1 MSKILVIEP
10 HRILQQAIA
19 IALYPENDVELMD
32 AIPESLNVKDF
43 DAVIVGAAS
52 LEEKSGLG
60 GQGIHTIRVWKL
72 PTIWIEDESSGQV
85 PSRDDVVILKQPISR
100 EALLTALGKCLRAFG
115 SKRNGA
121 VAERED
127 GPRPSKEAA
136 KKPASAATESAKFIE
151 LVDVVEEG
159 PGDKKNKTQKK
170 KKN

>member
-19 IALYPENDVELMD
+19 IALYPENDVELKD

-72 PTIWIEDESSGQV
+72 PTIWIEDESSHY
-85 PSRDDVVILKQPISR
+85 
-100 EALLTALGKCLRAFG
+100 
-115 SKRNGA
+115 
-121 VAERED
+121 
-127 GPRPSKEAA
+127 
-136 KKPASAATESAKFIE
+136 
-151 LVDVVEEG
+151 
-159 PGDKKNKTQKK
+159 
-170 KKN
+170 

>member
-10 HRILQQAIA
+10 HRIMQQAIA
-19 IALYPENDVELMD
+19 IALYPENHVELMD

-60 GQGIHTIRVWKL
+60 DQGIHTIRVWKL
-72 PTIWIEDESSGQV
+72 PTIWIEDESSGQA

-100 EALLTALGKCLRAFG
+100 ETLLTALGKCLRAPG

-127 GPRPSKEAA
+127 GPRRSKEAA
-136 KKPASAATESAKFIE
+136 KKPASVATESAKFIE